1 MSSALVFML
10 GVVTGMWGIIA
21 VMRVANRKA
30 RKRLAVAKGLLQ
42 TMQVAKTNAEDAYRR
57 GDTEAFELYQ
67 AEFYGI
73 NAELNNLMGGQS

>member
-30 RKRLAVAKGLLQ
+30 RKRVDAARRLLQ
-42 TMQVAKTNAEDAYRR
+42 TMQVAKTNAEDALRR
-57 GDTEAFELYQ
+57 GDAEAFELYQ

-73 NAELNNLMGGQS
+73 NAELNNLMGDQS